1 MRKIKLAIFDMAGTT
16 VKDERE
22 VEKCFYDA
30 IVATNLSISSEKI
43 NSMMGWSKI
52 LVFETIW
59 KEEIGAEHPSF
70 REKVQES
77 YQYFCKILEDHY
89 KTNGARPYEGVLDV
103 FEFCRTNDIKVA
115 LTTGFYRTVTD
126 IILGK
131 LGWDKGLDS
140 NYTNFNNT
148 GSHII
153 NCSVSSSDVINGRP
167 SPEMIHLAMQ
177 KCGISEAQEVIN
189 LGDTPSD
196 LQSAASANVQC
207 NVGSLY
213 GSHNAKE
220 LGVFSHDKLI
230 TEPKEIIEII
240 QRINS

>member
-1 MRKIKLAIFDMAGTT
+1 MSKIKLAIFDMAGTT
-16 VKDERE
+16 VQDERE

-30 IVATNLSISSEKI
+30 IIATNLSISSEKI

-59 KEEIGAEHPSF
+59 KEEIGTEHSSYQQ
-70 REKVQES
+70 KVQES
-77 YQYFCKILEDHY
+77 YQYFCKVLEDHY
-89 KTNGARPYEGVLDV
+89 LSYGAKSYDGVLDV

-115 LTTGFYRTVTD
+115 LTTGFYRKVTD

-131 LGWDKGLDS
+131 LGWNNGLAKD
-140 NYTNFNNT
+140 YTNLEKT

-153 NCSVSSSDVINGRP
+153 NCSVTSSDVINGRP
-167 SPEMIHLAMQ
+167 APEMIYLAMQ
-177 KCGISEAQEVIN
+177 KCGISDTKEVIN

-196 LQSAASANVQC
+196 LQSASSADVLF

-213 GSHNAKE
+213 GSHNKE
-220 LGVFSHDKLI
+220 ELSVLPHDRLI
-230 TEPKEIIEII
+230 TAPNEIIEII
-240 QRINS
+240 QHINS